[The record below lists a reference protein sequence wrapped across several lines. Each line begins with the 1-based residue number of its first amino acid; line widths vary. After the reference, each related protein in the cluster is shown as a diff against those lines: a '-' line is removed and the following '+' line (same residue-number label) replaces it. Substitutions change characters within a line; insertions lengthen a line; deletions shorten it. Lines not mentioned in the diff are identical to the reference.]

1 MFKAGRK
8 AVGWLVLTIITTQ
21 YVKTVVER
29 IFVVNY
35 FICLVYFVCSIP
47 IDEFCNCISNKL
59 LKNYSEESYDQI
71 YQMIVCGSANSM
83 LILGK
88 PPGICL
94 ISGGSKT
101 LPGWFGAL
109 MQ

>member
-1 MFKAGRK
+1 M
-8 AVGWLVLTIITTQ
+8 
-21 YVKTVVER
+21 KTVVER

-71 YQMIVCGSANSM
+71 YQMIVCGSAISM

-94 ISGGSKT
+94 ISGGGGDEVQGGGE
-101 LPGWFGAL
+101 LYGQWPNAFGRNFNGAP
-109 MQ
+109 Q

>member
-8 AVGWLVLTIITTQ
+8 AVGWLVLTIIAKQ

-71 YQMIVCGSANSM
+71 YQMIVCGSAISM

-94 ISGGSKT
+94 ISGGV
-101 LPGWFGAL
+101 
-109 MQ
+109 